1 MTGVATIVCLA
12 LAVVVM
18 AVAGWRASRDRPV
31 ERTELI
37 AAGVLEL
44 AVLVYVAL
52 RVVDL
57 ARGHETSG
65 LGIVVVYLVGIAVV
79 VPVAG
84 FLALAEQSRWG
95 PVVLAFGA
103 LVVCVLFARL
113 NQLWSPGG

>member
-1 MTGVATIVCLA
+1 MTGIATIACLA

-18 AVAGWRASRDRPV
+18 ASAGWRAYRDRPV

-44 AVLVYVAL
+44 AVLVYLAF

-57 ARGHETSG
+57 VRGHEPSS
-65 LGIVVVYLVGIAVV
+65 LGILVVYLIGTALVM
-79 VPVAG
+79 PVAG

-95 PVVLAFGA
+95 PVVLAFAA
-103 LVVCVLFARL
+103 LVVCVLFARID
-113 NQLWSPGG
+113 QIWSPGG